1 MKKILNSK
9 IGDHVRIS
17 KCKNIFVKGNAPNW
31 NEEIFVVKKK
41 QNSVRWTYV
50 ISDLN
55 GEEIIGSFYE
65 KESQKTDQKVVRI
78 EKILKRK
85 GNKLYDKWKGYKK

>member
-31 NEEIFVVKKK
+31 NEEIFVVKKI
-41 QNSVRWTYV
+41 QNTVRWTYV

-65 KESQKTDQKVVRI
+65 KESQK
-78 EKILKRK
+78 
-85 GNKLYDKWKGYKK
+85 N